1 LISGAPHG
9 FSRGMPRARIYRQG
23 RPAGQSG
30 KARADRWIL
39 EPEPAEAPRPD
50 PLMGWVGSGDTARQV
65 QLSFASREAAEAY
78 AVREGLTVEVVP
90 DPPRRLILQ
99 SYSENF
105 R

>member
-1 LISGAPHG
+1 
-9 FSRGMPRARIYRQG
+9 
-23 RPAGQSG
+23 
-30 KARADRWIL
+30 
-39 EPEPAEAPRPD
+39 
-50 PLMGWVGSGDTARQV
+50 MGWVGSGDTARQV